1 MRVFARVY
9 RCGQDLSPE
18 VLRRRAAAANRGSVV
33 QTVAG
38 GSATNDFFVVLLA
51 AQTLRAE
58 ATGSML
64 ARRPEV
70 DLLLR
75 LAGTT
80 QISRAIREKG
90 ATDGKPI
97 LLVVAGRRRQRGV
110 RGLAELEL
118 PRRRLSKGDL
128 ERVERAALLSAERA

>member
-38 GSATNDFFVVLLA
+38 GSATNEFFVEMLA

-90 ATDGKPI
+90 ATDGKPF